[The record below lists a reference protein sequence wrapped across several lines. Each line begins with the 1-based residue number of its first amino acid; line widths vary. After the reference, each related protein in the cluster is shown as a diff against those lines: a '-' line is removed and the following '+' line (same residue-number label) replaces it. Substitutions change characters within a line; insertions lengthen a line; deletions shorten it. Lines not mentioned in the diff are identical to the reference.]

1 MPEDKRRLTVY
12 LPAELYRRTRMVAAA
27 GELSLSE
34 LVEGALRRCLDPPP
48 PATSDEDDAQD
59 EERRRAVG
67 ERRKPR
73 ERYGAEDLAE
83 WATAL
88 VSHGERRRPGW
99 PERRG
104 LEP

>member
-1 MPEDKRRLTVY
+1 VPEDKRRLTVY
-12 LPAELYRRTRMVAAA
+12 LPAELYRRTRIVAAA

-48 PATSDEDDAQD
+48 PAGPEDDDQAEGRNGD
-59 EERRRAVG
+59 
-67 ERRKPR
+67 RRKPR
-73 ERYGAEDLAE
+73 ETYGAEDLAE

-88 VSHGERRRPGW
+88 VAHGERRRPGW